1 MRISDWSSDVCSSD
15 LTRDV
20 TSIPSAGCFRNP
32 AMPGVPP
39 APTGSL
45 SGVAYFLESEFLQR
59 IKALAC
65 CLGVRGFTRLLIH
78 EALALGALQ
87 EGLGA
92 LCIAFLRSEEHTSEL
107 QSLMR
112 ISYAVFCLKKKQN
125 HDQL

>member
-1 MRISDWSSDVCSSD
+1 
-15 LTRDV
+15 
-20 TSIPSAGCFRNP
+20 
-32 AMPGVPP
+32 MPGVPP

-65 CLGVRGFTRLLIH
+65 YLGVRGFTRLLIH

-92 LCIAFLRSEEHTSEL
+92 LCIAFLAGVVAEIEL
-107 QSLMR
+107 GKVTVQMGICHVVERAYNAAIADEIGSAACR
-112 ISYAVFCLKKKQN
+112 ERECQYV
-125 HDQL
+125 

>member
-78 EALALGALQ
+78 EALALEIGRASCRERVWQ
-87 EGLGA
+87 
-92 LCIAFLRSEEHTSEL
+92 
-107 QSLMR
+107 
-112 ISYAVFCLKKKQN
+112 YV
-125 HDQL
+125 